1 MQLPSESTDLMYR
14 LSDNLILLEF
24 LVIKVVLLAEIKGT
38 MNLQKTGVIVRPE
51 GKVEVVTKPHLSRF
65 GKLLVI
71 LLILTAAFSFETT
84 MDEMAVK

>member
-24 LVIKVVLLAEIKGT
+24 LVIKVVLLAEIMGT

-51 GKVEVVTKPHLSRF
+51 GKVEVVTKPHN
-65 GKLLVI
+65 
-71 LLILTAAFSFETT
+71 AFE
-84 MDEMAVK
+84 

>member
-24 LVIKVVLLAEIKGT
+24 LVIKVVLLAEIMGT

-51 GKVEVVTKPHLSRF
+51 AGADPGF
-65 GKLLVI
+65 
-71 LLILTAAFSFETT
+71 F
-84 MDEMAVK
+84 